1 MTTKTKYIGTS
12 GYSYAYWKNR
22 FYPQGLPASKQL
34 NFYSSVF
41 NSIELNYS
49 FYRFPL
55 VKNLIKSVNETS
67 DDFRFSLKAHK
78 TITHTLRMKKAKE
91 KVTEFMEIVNEG
103 LGEKLGCVLFQL
115 PPSYSYSE
123 ERLEDILN
131 AVAPQSSNVIEFR
144 HISWWQEKVYQA
156 LKDANLTFCSV
167 SYPGL
172 PDYNIITSDIFY
184 KRMHGV
190 PELFKSAYSEPEI
203 EELATSIPKDI
214 TSFTYFNNTMFEAGY
229 SNATSLKDLL
239 MK

>member
-1 MTTKTKYIGTS
+1 MTTKVQYIGTS
-12 GYSYAYWKNR
+12 GYSYPYWKNR

-34 NFYSSVF
+34 SYYSSVF

-49 FYRFPL
+49 FYRFPV
-55 VKNLIKSVNETS
+55 VKNLLKSVSETP

-78 TITHTLRMKKAKE
+78 TITHTLRMKNAGE
-91 KVTEFMEIVNEG
+91 KVKEFMDIVNEG
-103 LGEKLGCVLFQL
+103 LGAKLGCVLFQL

-123 ERLEDILN
+123 ERLEDILH
-131 AVAPQSSNVIEFR
+131 AVDHKSNNVIEFR
-144 HISWWQEKVYQA
+144 HVSWWQEKVYKV

-172 PDYNIITSDIFY
+172 PEDNIITSDIFY

-190 PELFKSAYSEPEI
+190 PELFKSTYTDSEI
-203 EELATSIPKDI
+203 ETLSTSIPEDI

-239 MK
+239 MQ